1 MTKSRRSVDSADA
14 AVGEMSGEILR
25 LNQRVS
31 DMGKYVR
38 SLCPRGLGS
47 RVAPIHSHTTKDLEL
62 CLLSMDLLSSKRKI
76 VFALFNSVID
86 VGDCVACCMRVS
98 HMGVFHMSVFHLFWC
113 NVPVHVAQK
122 PARKGTQV
130 FTNIW
135 SVQIDIISHSLRRAS
150 SQNGTS
156 HEGHEESSRCHWFNC
171 QSCVH
176 EGCRVHR
183 AEAKSG
189 QKEVAHERPAA
200 KSRKSHVNKA
210 TATKLATARGPAA
223 TSFLEAHGL
232 RMHRQLAHATEG
244 YEEGSSTCSTSH
256 EEESD
261 EGHEEVRSCLS
272 IVGRPVDQRPAV
284 TR

>member
-1 MTKSRRSVDSADA
+1 M
-14 AVGEMSGEILR
+14 R
-25 LNQRVS
+25 LPWCLYSIHLV
-31 DMGKYVR
+31 
-38 SLCPRGLGS
+38 

-76 VFALFNSVID
+76 VFALFNSAID

-171 QSCVH
+171 RSCVH

-210 TATKLATARGPAA
+210 TSTKLATARGPA
-223 TSFLEAHGL
+223 
-232 RMHRQLAHATEG
+232 
-244 YEEGSSTCSTSH
+244 C
-256 EEESD
+256 
-261 EGHEEVRSCLS
+261 
-272 IVGRPVDQRPAV
+272 P
-284 TR
+284 

>member
-1 MTKSRRSVDSADA
+1 M
-14 AVGEMSGEILR
+14 
-25 LNQRVS
+25 
-31 DMGKYVR
+31 
-38 SLCPRGLGS
+38 
-47 RVAPIHSHTTKDLEL
+47 
-62 CLLSMDLLSSKRKI
+62 
-76 VFALFNSVID
+76 FALFD
-86 VGDCVACCMRVS
+86 FLCFGRMRVC

-171 QSCVH
+171 PSCVH

-189 QKEVAHERPAA
+189 QKEVGHERPAA

-210 TATKLATARGPAA
+210 TTTKLATARGPAA

-232 RMHRQLAHATEG
+232 RLHRQLAHATEG
-244 YEEGSSTCSTSH
+244 YEEGSSTNSTNH
-256 EEESD
+256 EEADDD
-261 EGHEEVRSCLS
+261 EGHEEVWSCLS
-272 IVGRPVDQRPAV
+272 IAGRPIGDDGNRAV
-284 TR
+284 AEPSSNLTRACRMLDLVVSQLSQACTAVHDPSLGFKLSVLCLAQFGILGCRGLKNMFMLCSLQVRCSALL